1 MRLNFPNNSRSFDA
15 NRSRVCFW
23 GYDSMIEISFYV
35 EAEVLKALCP
45 EIESAEK
52 EYLKALNTALER
64 IHKVADKVYVHGGKG
79 KGKGTYTYI
88 LEEDDF

>member
-23 GYDSMIEISFYV
+23 GYDSTIEISFFV
-35 EAEVLKALCP
+35 EAEALKALCP
-45 EIESAEK
+45 EIESVEK
-52 EYLKALNTALER
+52 EYLKAFDTSLER

-79 KGKGTYTYI
+79 KGTYTYI
-88 LEEDDF
+88 LEADDF